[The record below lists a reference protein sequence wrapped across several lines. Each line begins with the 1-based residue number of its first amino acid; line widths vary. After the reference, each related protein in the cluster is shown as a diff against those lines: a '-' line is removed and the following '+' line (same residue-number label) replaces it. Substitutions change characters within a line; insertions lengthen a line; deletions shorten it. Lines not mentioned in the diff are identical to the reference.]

1 MDDGGPLMAVGVAK
15 IQLGARQYQRRRR
28 GGHGSKFALPKSGIG
43 LKGEKI
49 QRNPEAAALFLP
61 NQMFI
66 LPQCLGGHGGRV
78 RSRPPAAMR
87 HLVANR
93 ARLRVGVTQLVGVLP
108 GDQEPE
114 MSAGCHT
121 YSIKTLN
128 VTVV

>member
-1 MDDGGPLMAVGVAK
+1 MTSARGWPAGIVK
-15 IQLGARQYQRRRR
+15 TRLGAGHYQHPRR
-28 GGHGSKFALPKSGIG
+28 GGHSSKFALPKSGVG

-49 QRNPEAAALFLP
+49 QRNPKEVALFLP

-121 YSIKTLN
+121 YLIKTLN